1 MRDRITSLSNPRVKR
16 IISLHRR
23 RVRHRERLFIAEGF
37 RLVEEGLKA
46 KAKPAAL
53 FFTEEATGTDRGQD
67 LLRAARDMGVML
79 TTVSSEVMSAMADT
93 ENPQGILASFSFPHS
108 SVPPRPSLTLVVD
121 GVRDPGNLG
130 TLLRSADAAEV
141 DEVLLT
147 RRTVDIYNP
156 KVVRGGMGS
165 HFRLPSRGGL
175 SWQEIGRAVEGM
187 GVALADAR
195 SDERY
200 DDIPWRDPWAV
211 IVGGEAEGS
220 SVEASSLADRLI
232 RIPCREGVESLNA
245 AVAGSVILFEA
256 RRQRR
261 LGGTT

>member
-1 MRDRITSLSNPRVKR
+1 MRDRITSLSNPRVKH

-23 RVRHRERLFIAEGF
+23 RVRHRERLFIAEGI
-37 RLVEEGLKA
+37 RLIEEGLKA
-46 KAKPAAL
+46 KSKPAAL
-53 FFTEEATGTDRGQD
+53 FFTEEAASADRGQK
-67 LLRAARDMGVML
+67 LLRMARDMGVML
-79 TTVSSEVMSAMADT
+79 TEVSSEVMSAMADT
-93 ENPQGILASFSFPHS
+93 ENPQGILAAFSFVQS
-108 SVPPRPSLTLVVD
+108 SIPTRPTLTLVVD

-147 RRTVDIYNP
+147 RRSVDIYNP

-195 SDERY
+195 GGERY
-200 DDIPWRDPWAV
+200 DDVPWRDPWAV
-211 IVGGEAEGS
+211 LVGGEAEGS
-220 SVEASSLADRLI
+220 SVEARSLADRLI
-232 RIPCREGVESLNA
+232 TIPCRQGVESLNT

-261 LGGTT
+261 SGGTT